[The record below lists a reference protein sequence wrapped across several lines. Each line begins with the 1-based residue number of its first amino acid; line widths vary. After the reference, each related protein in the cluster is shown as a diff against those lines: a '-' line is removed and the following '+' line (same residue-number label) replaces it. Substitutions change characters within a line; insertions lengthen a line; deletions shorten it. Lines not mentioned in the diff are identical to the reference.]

1 MSDLHDNPDLGFAAV
16 TTLVEALYELVSTH
30 GPLPYRD
37 IHGGDDADWLLLLRP
52 GPDTVDGDP
61 GTVTVSVGT
70 VTVSVGTVM
79 VSVGT
84 EFTHIEVTRHA
95 EDLGVAETICEVD
108 GRATYEVPLSSDLIR
123 PLTWLVMD
131 LVSTNEHAARE
142 DGKGVC
148 QLCGGKGRALPI
160 WRER

>member
-1 MSDLHDNPDLGFAAV
+1 MSDLHSNPDPGFAVA
-16 TTLVEALYELVSTH
+16 TLIEALYALVSTH

-52 GPDTVDGDP
+52 GQDAADDDP
-61 GTVTVSVGT
+61 GTVT
-70 VTVSVGTVM
+70 

-95 EDLGVAETICEVD
+95 EEPGEADTLGAFD
-108 GRATYEVPLSSDLIR
+108 GRAAYEVPLSSDLIR
-123 PLTWLVMD
+123 PLTRLVMD
-131 LVSTNEHAARE
+131 LVYTEEQSAPGPGR
-142 DGKGVC
+142 GVC